1 MNGWRDRAACRD
13 TSGLVFFPDPGDRVA
28 EAVAKRMC
36 GGCVVRAECL
46 DYAVAVDAEVGIF
59 GGLTASERG
68 VLDLAGMI
76 RTAPGLGCV

>member
-1 MNGWRDRAACRD
+1 
-13 TSGLVFFPDPGDRVA
+13 
-28 EAVAKRMC
+28 MC